1 MEDFSVNG
9 RGGLPKSHSFATFYS
24 ITVAAKHLAVFC
36 DCSATVTP
44 WFYMVSLHFF
54 QLEVFAAMRTNA
66 FLAFISFSFLF
77 FVEGAKTKI
86 A

>member
-36 DCSATVTP
+36 YGSTTFMP

-77 FVEGAKTKI
+77 FVEGPKTKI